1 MNYREANLIARNAA
15 PVVGTYICN
24 DHFAADCPDRPTS
37 GGSCEWGGT
46 HCWHESTAR
55 RLDWQGGPSANA
67 AADISAWNRLGS
79 SKRAAA

>member
-24 DHFAADCPDRPTS
+24 DPDRPC
-37 GGSCEWGGT
+37 GADHFNGS
-46 HCWHESTAR
+46 HPQDRQCWHESCRR
-55 RLDWQGGPSANA
+55 RLEWQGGPSANA